1 MAGGKNI
8 FGEGSSIGIG
18 SLGASKAIEFFKK
31 GTIIGVIG
39 GFIMAIIEAIFGILG
54 KAEQEQKPDAEVEQE
69 VDNYIQNAT
78 LAEYAKHSPSEL
90 LKDSNLKL
98 TDEQIKNMQS
108 LTKIYS
114 AYGNDKGVESRYAFL
129 LNEAVEFLETPQ
141 GRIKA
146 DNMAKL
152 PFVKNQM
159 NAIVDKDALYKLSP
173 EDKKAIKEAIASG
186 NLENLS
192 PEQRELYS
200 LIRKVTLANVVVDE
214 HSFLNVRETGTQN
227 VNAPFYYYD
236 KGSKGAFGQQQIMK
250 ETFAGAVHSK
260 LGREGERAS
269 YSAEYAE
276 LVKIL
281 GRTPNL
287 KDPNDVEAVLDV
299 MIAKSANMSVGQIG
313 SEEFNAIKAQYNQDW
328 VRDYLSGKVAMEDSK
343 GNATP
348 YAKLK
353 GLGDEVLVGS
363 LFKYMGSE
371 KGYVRFCLELGYDKT
386 ANYNL
391 QMTMEKHLGYT
402 SIKSDE
408 QAMNAFHNLLTS
420 NKDEERALA
429 GKIMVLNFGD
439 NLGDRKLSPTEQLRV
454 IDSVFKAS
462 GLEPNPR
469 YGNDLQN
476 GYLALANAAG
486 ENPWV
491 YDTML
496 KYRDWYGKSSA
507 PENFNEFITHMFVNS
522 FGSKYAEFDKMG
534 VKMNGGYDGVVIP
547 NPQKYS
553 QKEINDAKAQIEQ
566 EDKLAKQELN
576 YAIFAQI
583 PASRFLENMPKDGYT
598 KEQLLSVI
606 DNQIKTYS
614 ENHYR
619 VVGGVIDKKDNGQT
633 FFDEQ
638 SRLESLR
645 KSVDTYFKDGAVYKN
660 LSENALY
667 AWDRVENKKE
677 VASDKDILPFD
688 NEVFE
693 KFGNLRLPNK
703 GTLGESWNAFLETIP
718 SKEREEKPYNEISE
732 AIGSNT
738 NIKQLPIDSDKSV
751 RFLDLMPL
759 MNKRYDL
766 ALQNM
771 VLDGTL
777 EKEFDISLKMVN
789 TDAINSLK
797 NEELISQQK
806 SFEKKSLDSNE
817 QIIKKYENLDVD
829 ENGIKGLTKQIIKQ
843 RIVSSLKDGENISVE
858 NINVLALTTLEKD
871 PKSFQQINPF
881 VFNDVCKDFKGL
893 GLTPYP
899 EDVMQKSIDDMIK
912 SDKPEETFFMKAGLG
927 KDLPQKDVEIMAKA
941 LKNVFD
947 SGVWPFK
954 SFDEFSKINFND
966 FKKAFTRELVV
977 LADKD
982 KSFVMDERTAKR
994 LYEYGY
1000 IDQEEMYKL
1009 AHHNYNIKVKT
1020 EKGEYLMQTF
1030 INDVERREHGSGL
1043 GYVALKKEM
1052 QIFKEVEEAV
1062 LPVKILAK
1070 DSLENKGLEVNEKN
1084 IKTELAT
1091 ILLNKEDFLERF
1103 DRKDTDFDDV
1113 KNALKMCDKITFKK
1127 LEQDLEKIASKV
1139 VAVNQDGSVS
1149 SLTVYELLNYVN
1161 KDDNDK
1167 GIKLAYKSDVKSLE
1181 KNEAL
1186 EEKLVNSKQKSINQ
1200 IEM

>member
-1 MAGGKNI
+1 MENEKKNFFGK
-8 FGEGSSIGIG
+8 GSSIGIG
-18 SLGASKAIEFFKK
+18 SLGAGKAIEFFKK
-31 GTIIGVIG
+31 GTIFGLIG

-69 VDNYIQNAT
+69 VNNYIQNAT

-114 AYGNDKGVESRYAFL
+114 VYGNDKGVESRYAFL
-129 LNEAVEFLETPQ
+129 LNEAVEFLETPR
-141 GRIKA
+141 GKIKA
-146 DNMAKL
+146 DNMVKL

-173 EDKKAIKEAIASG
+173 EDKQTIKEAIASG
-186 NLENLS
+186 NLEKLT
-192 PEQRELYS
+192 PEQKELYS

-227 VNAPFYYYD
+227 VNAPFYFYD

-250 ETFAGAVHSK
+250 ETFAGTVHSK
-260 LGREGERAS
+260 LGREGERES

-299 MIAKSANMSVGQIG
+299 MIAKSANVKIG
-313 SEEFNAIKAQYNQDW
+313 SDEFNAVKAKYNQDW
-328 VRDYLSGKVAMEDSK
+328 VRDYLSGKMSMTDSG
-343 GNATP
+343 GNP
-348 YAKLK
+348 SDYAKLK
-353 GLGDEVLVGS
+353 KLGDEVLVGS

-371 KGYVRFCLELGYDKT
+371 KGYVQFCLDLGYDKT
-386 ANYNL
+386 ATYNL
-391 QMTMEKHLGYT
+391 LKTMQNQLGDS
-402 SIKSDE
+402 SIKNGE
-408 QAMNAFHNLLTS
+408 QAMNTFHNLLTS
-420 NKDEERALA
+420 DKDSERALA

-476 GYLALANAAG
+476 GYLALANAAR

-507 PENFNEFITHMFVNS
+507 PKHFDEFIKHMFVNS

-534 VKMNGGYDGVVIP
+534 VNMNGGYDGVKIP

-553 QKEINDAKAQIEQ
+553 QNEINEAKVQIEQ
-566 EDKLAKQELN
+566 EERLVKQELN

-598 KEQLLSVI
+598 KDQLLSAI
-606 DNQIKTYS
+606 NNQIKNYS
-614 ENHYR
+614 ENHYN
-619 VVGGVIDKKDNGQT
+619 VVGGVIDPKDNGQT
-633 FFDEQ
+633 FFDEK

-645 KSVDTYFKDGAVYKN
+645 KSVETYFKDGTIYKN

-677 VASDKDILPFD
+677 VANDKDILPFD

-693 KFGNLRLPNK
+693 KFGKLRLPNK
-703 GTLGESWNAFLETIP
+703 GTLGESWNSFLETIP
-718 SKEREEKPYNEISE
+718 SKEREEKPYKEISE

-738 NIKQLPIDSDKSV
+738 NMKQLPIDSDKSV

-777 EKEFDISLKMVN
+777 KKEFDISFKMVN

-843 RIVSSLKDGENISVE
+843 RIVSSLKDGENLSVE
-858 NINVLALTTLEKD
+858 NINVLALTMLEKD

-966 FKKAFTRELVV
+966 FKKAFTRELIV

-1020 EKGEYLMQTF
+1020 EKGEHLMQTF

-1052 QIFKEVEEAV
+1052 QIFKEVEEAI

-1091 ILLNKEDFLERF
+1091 ILLNKADFLERF
-1103 DRKDTDFDDV
+1103 DRKDSGLDNV
-1113 KNALKMCDKITFKK
+1113 KEALKLCDKVTFKK

-1139 VAVNQDGSVS
+1139 VAVNQDGSIA
-1149 SLTVYELLNYVN
+1149 SLTLYELLDYVN
-1161 KDDNDK
+1161 KDDSDK
-1167 GIKLAYKSDVKSLE
+1167 GIKLAYKSDVKPLE

-1186 EEKLVNSKQKSINQ
+1186 EEKLANNKQKSINQ

>member
-1 MAGGKNI
+1 MENEKKNFFGK
-8 FGEGSSIGIG
+8 GSSIGIG
-18 SLGASKAIEFFKK
+18 SLGAGKAIEFFKK
-31 GTIIGVIG
+31 GTIFGLIG
-39 GFIMAIIEAIFGILG
+39 GFIMAIIEALFGILG

-69 VDNYIQNAT
+69 VNNYIQNAT

-129 LNEAVEFLETPQ
+129 LNEAVEFLDTPR
-141 GRIKA
+141 GKIKA

-186 NLENLS
+186 NLEKLT

-227 VNAPFYYYD
+227 VNEPFYYYD

-250 ETFAGAVHSK
+250 ETFAESVYSK
-260 LGREGERAS
+260 LGREAEIAS

-276 LVKIL
+276 LVKSL
-281 GRTPNL
+281 GGRTPNL
-287 KDPNDVEAVLDV
+287 KDPKDVEAVLDI
-299 MIAKSANMSVGQIG
+299 MIAKSANVQIG
-313 SEEFNAIKAQYNQDW
+313 SDEFNAVKAKYNQDW
-328 VRDYLSGKVAMEDSK
+328 VRDYLSGKVSMTDSD
-343 GNATP
+343 GNPSA

-371 KGYVRFCLELGYDKT
+371 KGYVRFCLDLGYDKT

-402 SIKSDE
+402 SIKSGE
-408 QAMNAFHNLLTS
+408 QAMNAFHNLLIS
-420 NKDEERALA
+420 DKDEERALA
-429 GKIMVLNFGD
+429 GKILVLNFGD
-439 NLGDRKLSPTEQLRV
+439 NRGKRTLSETEQLRV

-462 GLEPNPR
+462 GLEPKPH
-469 YGNDLQN
+469 YGSNLEK
-476 GYLALANAAG
+476 GYLALANAAR

-496 KYRDWYGKSSA
+496 KYRDWYGYSSSTK
-507 PENFNEFITHMFVNS
+507 NFNEFMTHMFVNS

-534 VKMNGGYDGVVIP
+534 VNMNGGYDGVKIP
-547 NPQKYS
+547 NPQEFSK
-553 QKEINDAKAQIEQ
+553 KDIEDTKAQIEQ
-566 EDKLAKQELN
+566 EDRIAKQEIN
-576 YAIFAQI
+576 YAIFTQI
-583 PASRFLENMPKDGYT
+583 PTSRFLENMPKDGYT

-619 VVGGVIDKKDNGQT
+619 VVGDVIDKKDNGQT

-638 SRLESLR
+638 NRLESLR
-645 KSVDTYFKDGAVYKN
+645 KSVDSYFKDGVTYKN
-660 LSENALY
+660 LSENTLY
-667 AWDRVENKKE
+667 AWDRIENKKE

-693 KFGNLRLPNK
+693 KFAKLRLPNK
-703 GTLGESWNAFLETIP
+703 GTLGEAWNSFLKTIP
-718 SKEREEKPYNEISE
+718 SEEREKKPYKEISE
-732 AIGSNT
+732 AIESNT
-738 NIKQLPIDSDKSV
+738 NMKQLSIDSDKSV
-751 RFLDLMPL
+751 RFLDLIPL
-759 MNKRYDL
+759 IDKRYDL

-777 EKEFDISLKMVN
+777 KKEFDISFKMVN

-858 NINVLALTTLEKD
+858 NINVLALTMLEKD

-881 VFNDVCKDFKGL
+881 VFNDVCKDFQGL

-966 FKKAFTRELVV
+966 FKKAFTRELIV

-1052 QIFKEVEEAV
+1052 QIFKEVEEAI

-1103 DRKDTDFDDV
+1103 DRNNTDFEDV
-1113 KNALKMCDKITFKK
+1113 KNVLKLCDKVTFTK

-1139 VAVNQDGSVS
+1139 VAVNQDGSIA
-1149 SLTVYELLNYVN
+1149 SLTLYELLNYVN
-1161 KDDNDK
+1161 KDDDGK
-1167 GIKLAYKSDVKSLE
+1167 GIKLAYKNDVKRLE
-1181 KNEAL
+1181 QSEIP

>member
-1 MAGGKNI
+1 MKKNI

-18 SLGASKAIEFFKK
+18 SLGAGKAIEFFKK
-31 GTIIGVIG
+31 GTIFGLIG
-39 GFIMAIIEAIFGILG
+39 GFIMVIIEALFGILG

-69 VDNYIQNAT
+69 VNNYIQNAT

-90 LKDSNLKL
+90 LKNSDLKL
-98 TDEQIKNMQS
+98 TDEQIKNMQA

-114 AYGNDKGVESRYAFL
+114 VYGNDKGVESRYAFL
-129 LNEAVEFLETPQ
+129 LNEAVEFLGTPQ
-141 GRIKA
+141 GKIKA

-159 NAIVDKDALYKLSP
+159 NAIVDKDALYKLSS
-173 EDKKAIKEAIASG
+173 EDKDAIKEAIASG
-186 NLENLS
+186 NLEKLT
-192 PEQRELYS
+192 PEQREIYS
-200 LIRKVTLANVVVDE
+200 LIRKATLANVVVDE

-227 VNAPFYYYD
+227 VNEPFYYYD

-250 ETFAGAVHSK
+250 ETFAESVYSK

-276 LVKIL
+276 LVKSL
-281 GRTPNL
+281 GGRIPNL
-287 KDPNDVEAVLDV
+287 KDPKDVEAVLDI
-299 MIAKSANMSVGQIG
+299 MIAKSANVQIG
-313 SEEFNAIKAQYNQDW
+313 SDEFNAVKAKYNQDW
-328 VRDYLSGKVAMEDSK
+328 VRDYLSSKVSMTDSD
-343 GNATP
+343 GNPSA

-371 KGYVRFCLELGYDKT
+371 KGYVRFCLDLGYDKT

-402 SIKSDE
+402 SIKSGE
-408 QAMNAFHNLLTS
+408 QAMNAFHNLLIS
-420 NKDEERALA
+420 DKDEERALA
-429 GKIMVLNFGD
+429 GKILVLNFGD
-439 NLGDRKLSPTEQLRV
+439 NRGKRTLSETEQLRV

-462 GLEPNPR
+462 GLEPKPH
-469 YGNDLQN
+469 YGSNLEK
-476 GYLALANAAG
+476 GYLALANAAR

-496 KYRDWYGKSSA
+496 KYRDWYGYSSSTK
-507 PENFNEFITHMFVNS
+507 NFNEFMTHMFVNS

-534 VKMNGGYDGVVIP
+534 VNMNGGYDGVKIP
-547 NPQKYS
+547 NPQEFSK
-553 QKEINDAKAQIEQ
+553 KDIENTKAQIEQ
-566 EDKLAKQELN
+566 EDRLAKQEIN
-576 YAIFAQI
+576 YAIFTQI
-583 PASRFLENMPKDGYT
+583 PTSRFLENMPKDGYT
-598 KEQLLSVI
+598 KEQLLSVM

-619 VVGGVIDKKDNGQT
+619 VVGDVIDPKDNGQT

-645 KSVDTYFKDGAVYKN
+645 KSVEMYFKDGTIYKN

-667 AWDRVENKKE
+667 AWDRLENKKE

-693 KFGNLRLPNK
+693 KFGNLRLPNR

-718 SKEREEKPYNEISE
+718 SKEREKAPYKEISE

-738 NIKQLPIDSDKSV
+738 NMKQLPIDSDKSV

-777 EKEFDISLKMVN
+777 KKEFNISFKMVN

-843 RIVSSLKDGENISVE
+843 RIVSSLKDGENLSVD

-881 VFNDVCKDFKGL
+881 VFNDVCKDFNGL

-927 KDLPQKDVEIMAKA
+927 KDLPQKDVEIMARA

-966 FKKAFTRELVV
+966 FKKAFTRELIV

-1020 EKGEYLMQTF
+1020 EKGEHLMQTF

-1052 QIFKEVEEAV
+1052 QIFKEVEEAI

-1084 IKTELAT
+1084 IKNELAT
-1091 ILLNKEDFLERF
+1091 ILLNKADFLERL
-1103 DRKDTDFDDV
+1103 DRKDSGFDSV
-1113 KNALKMCDKITFKK
+1113 KETLKLCDKVTFKK

-1139 VAVNQDGSVS
+1139 VAVNQDGSIA
-1149 SLTVYELLNYVN
+1149 SLTLYELLDYVN
-1161 KDDNDK
+1161 KDDDNK
-1167 GIKLAYKSDVKSLE
+1167 GIKLAYKNDIKRLE
-1181 KNEAL
+1181 QSEIP
-1186 EEKLVNSKQKSINQ
+1186 EEKMANNKQKNINQ

>member
-1 MAGGKNI
+1 MENEKKNI
-8 FGEGSSIGIG
+8 FGKGSSIGIG
-18 SLGASKAIEFFKK
+18 SLGAGKAIEFFKK
-31 GTIIGVIG
+31 GTLFGLIG

-69 VDNYIQNAT
+69 VNNYIQNAT

-129 LNEAVEFLETPQ
+129 LNEAVEFLDTPR
-141 GRIKA
+141 GKIKA

-186 NLENLS
+186 NLEKLT

-227 VNAPFYYYD
+227 VNEPFYYYD

-250 ETFAGAVHSK
+250 ETFAGSVQSK
-260 LGREGERAS
+260 LGREGERES

-276 LVKIL
+276 LVKSL
-281 GRTPNL
+281 GGRTPNL

-299 MIAKSANMSVGQIG
+299 MIAKSANVQIG
-313 SEEFNAIKAQYNQDW
+313 SDEFNAVKAKYNQDW
-328 VRDYLSGKVAMEDSK
+328 VRDYLSGKVSMTDSD
-343 GNATP
+343 GNPSA

-371 KGYVRFCLELGYDKT
+371 KGYVRFCLDLGYDKT

-402 SIKSDE
+402 SIKNGE
-408 QAMNAFHNLLTS
+408 QAMNAFHNLLNS
-420 NKDEERALA
+420 DKNEERALA
-429 GKIMVLNFGD
+429 GKILVLNFGD
-439 NLGDRKLSPTEQLRV
+439 NKGKRTLSDNEQLEV
-454 IDSVFKAS
+454 INSVFKAS
-462 GLEPNPR
+462 GLKPNPD
-469 YGNDLQN
+469 YGNDLQK
-476 GYLALANAAG
+476 GYLALANAAR

-507 PENFNEFITHMFVNS
+507 PKHFDEFIKHMFVNS

-534 VKMNGGYDGVVIP
+534 VNMNGGYDGVKIP

-553 QKEINDAKAQIEQ
+553 QNEINEAKAQIEQ
-566 EDKLAKQELN
+566 EERLVKQELN
-576 YAIFAQI
+576 YAIFSQI

-598 KEQLLSVI
+598 KDQLLSAI
-606 DNQIKTYS
+606 NNQIKNYS
-614 ENHYR
+614 ENHYN
-619 VVGGVIDKKDNGQT
+619 VVGGVIDPKDNGQT

-645 KSVDTYFKDGAVYKN
+645 KSVETYFKDGTIYKN

-667 AWDRVENKKE
+667 AWDRIENKKE
-677 VASDKDILPFD
+677 VAGDKDILPFD

-693 KFGNLRLPNK
+693 KFGKLRLPNK
-703 GTLGESWNAFLETIP
+703 GTLGESWNSFLETIP
-718 SKEREEKPYNEISE
+718 SKEREEKPYKEISE

-738 NIKQLPIDSDKSV
+738 NMKQLPIDSDKSI

-777 EKEFDISLKMVN
+777 KKELDISFKMIN

-797 NEELISQQK
+797 NEELSSQQK
-806 SFEKKSLDSNE
+806 SFEEKSLNSNE
-817 QIIKKYENLDVD
+817 QIIKKYDDLAVD

-858 NINVLALTTLEKD
+858 NINVLALMTLEKD

-881 VFNDVCKDFKGL
+881 VFNDVCKDFEGL

-899 EDVMQKSIDDMIK
+899 KDVMQKSIDDMIK

-927 KDLPQKDVEIMAKA
+927 KDLPQKDVEIIAKA

-966 FKKAFTRELVV
+966 FKKAFTRELIV

-1103 DRKDTDFDDV
+1103 DRRDTDFDDV

-1167 GIKLAYKSDVKSLE
+1167 GIKLAYKSDVKPLE

-1186 EEKLVNSKQKSINQ
+1186 EEKLANSKQKSINQ